1 MFHPHMLIR
10 RCLLIIVEGGER
22 KQNNMMVHAN
32 IPDKHNEQ
40 RYPMDNDNTHERGG
54 GVVEVMGR

>member
-1 MFHPHMLIR
+1 MLIR

-40 RYPMDNDNTHERGG
+40 RYSMDNDNTHERGG